1 MQIIS
6 SNQPIS
12 WLIKNGQSITKKPQ
26 NKTNEPCYYYKQ
38 FQQQCTRPQWHNH
51 RTLCRKQTWTL
62 KKNVIER
69 GDTHSTPYSEALQ
82 QGQKSSCLGISSST
96 MCSHTLILF
105 LHIKLMFTHLQP
117 TLVALQTWNRNVM
130 TVSWSDVSERCCT
143 GEVMLLDIGIA
154 SLCSTVCGVSTR
166 DIHANHVPQVS
177 L

>member
-62 KKNVIER
+62 KKKRNRKGRHTFHTIFW
-69 GDTHSTPYSEALQ
+69 GTSTRPEVQLPWDIQ
-82 QGQKSSCLGISSST
+82 FD
-96 MCSHTLILF
+96 HV
-105 LHIKLMFTHLQP
+105 FTHPHPFFTYQVNVHTSTTDTSGPPDLKQERNDSF
-117 TLVALQTWNRNVM
+117 LIRCEWEVLYRWGNAVGYWN
-130 TVSWSDVSERCCT
+130 
-143 GEVMLLDIGIA
+143 
-154 SLCSTVCGVSTR
+154 SLSVLHCLWCLHQGYTC
-166 DIHANHVPQVS
+166 
-177 L
+177 